1 MNLQALSL
9 GLYVHVPFCSNQ
21 CDYCHFFKTR
31 PSKDILKQYLDK
43 IAEESA
49 FWRKEIGD
57 RRYETIFWGGGSPS
71 CLSASDLQT
80 LASLCPRD
88 AKLKEW
94 TVEVSPNSITLE
106 KLKLL
111 KALGVTR
118 ISMGVQ
124 SFNPETLKRLG
135 RHQSVEQAY
144 QAYDWIREV
153 GFKNVNLDLIFP
165 PDFSAIEQWKQD
177 LITAVHLAP
186 EHLSTYCLTYE
197 NDTGPFTPEHHKA
210 VDENKE
216 ADFYEFTWKFLA
228 DQGYEHYEVSNFSK
242 PGFQCLHNMNT
253 WRMQEW
259 IGWGP
264 SAASQYAMRRFQNPF
279 DMKAWIHGQR
289 INEATLTDDML
300 YKDCLIFGLRTCEGV
315 DLDQLQQRFPKFS
328 PTSYAQLWKTL
339 TQAGLLT
346 LSDHHLRCTPKGLLL
361 ADSIALEILAEDIE
375 A

>member
-1 MNLQALSL
+1 MIKALFSQTSKGLLLLSL
-9 GLYVHVPFCSNQ
+9 AGCS
-21 CDYCHFFKTR
+21 KTLTNVTPQIAQR
-31 PSKDILKQYLDK
+31 NPSNMYRFTTRCNVDPAKVIPGSFLLDL
-43 IAEESA
+43 IIDGE
-49 FWRKEIGD
+49 
-57 RRYETIFWGGGSPS
+57 
-71 CLSASDLQT
+71 
-80 LASLCPRD
+80 
-88 AKLKEW
+88 
-94 TVEVSPNSITLE
+94 
-106 KLKLL
+106 
-111 KALGVTR
+111 
-118 ISMGVQ
+118 
-124 SFNPETLKRLG
+124 

>member
-49 FWRKEIGD
+49 FWHKEIGS
-57 RRYETIFWGGGSPS
+57 RSYETIFWGGGSPS
-71 CLSASDLQT
+71 CLSEGDLQT
-80 LASLCPRD
+80 LASFCPRD
-88 AKLKEW
+88 KNLKEW
-94 TVEVSPNSITLE
+94 TVEVSPNSITRE
-106 KLKLL
+106 KLQTL

-135 RHQSVEQAY
+135 RHQSAEQTY

-153 GFKNVNLDLIFP
+153 GFENVNLDLIFP
-165 PDFSAIEQWKQD
+165 PDFSALGQWEQD
-177 LITAVHLAP
+177 LITAVHLNP
-186 EHLSTYCLTYE
+186 EHLSTYCLSYE
-197 NDTGPFTPEHHKA
+197 NDTGPFTPEKHKA

-216 ADFYEFTWKFLA
+216 ADFYEFTWRFLA
-228 DQGYEHYEVSNFSK
+228 EQGYEHYEVSNFSK

-264 SAASQYAMRRFQNPF
+264 SAASQYAMRRFQNSF
-279 DMKAWIHGQR
+279 DMKAWMDDKR
-289 INEATLTDDML
+289 INEALLSEEML
-300 YKDCLIFGLRTCEGV
+300 YKDCLIFGLRTCQGV
-315 DLDQLQQRFPKFS
+315 DLIQLQQRFPNAPK
-328 PTSYAQLWKTL
+328 TRYIKLWETLAQED
-339 TQAGLLT
+339 LLI
-346 LSDHHLRCTPKGLLL
+346 LSDNCIRCTPKGLLL
-361 ADSIALEILAEDIE
+361 ADSIALEILSVE
-375 A
+375 